1 MYSKRCK
8 LQLISKNDFNHI
20 KQLYE
25 NEEVRKYLGGIIN
38 EEAYKHRF
46 FDMLNSKNSNLHW
59 TVFLKDSKEFI
70 GIVFLDT
77 YHDGINTEIGYQF
90 LPKFWGRGLASE
102 VIEEVLNYGF
112 NFLSLT
118 TIVAETQS
126 RNKASCG
133 LLKKVGMTFEET
145 IERFGNQQSKFSMS
159 TVNYSI
165 LIK

>member
-1 MYSKRCK
+1 MINSGRCE
-8 LQLISKNDFNHI
+8 LQMISENDYNHI
-20 KQLYE
+20 KKLYE

-46 FDMLNSKNSNLHW
+46 YDMLNSKNSHLHW
-59 TVFLKDSKEFI
+59 SVFIKDSKEFI

-90 LPKFWGRGLASE
+90 LPKFWGRGLANE

-112 NFLSLT
+112 NFLNLT

-126 RNKASCG
+126 RNLASCG
-133 LLKKVGMTFEET
+133 LLIKVGMTFEET

-159 TVNYSI
+159 TGC
-165 LIK
+165 